1 MKRNRREE
9 KRKGFERKLVRPLS
23 KSTLM
28 KINNDHVNQDG
39 SFYSHYISLF
49 YSSMNRAK
57 LTHRLKQRMM
67 TC

>member
-1 MKRNRREE
+1 MKKEKINKNKMKRNRREE

-39 SFYSHYISLF
+39 SFYRHYTTL
-49 YSSMNRAK
+49 Y
-57 LTHRLKQRMM
+57 
-67 TC
+67 